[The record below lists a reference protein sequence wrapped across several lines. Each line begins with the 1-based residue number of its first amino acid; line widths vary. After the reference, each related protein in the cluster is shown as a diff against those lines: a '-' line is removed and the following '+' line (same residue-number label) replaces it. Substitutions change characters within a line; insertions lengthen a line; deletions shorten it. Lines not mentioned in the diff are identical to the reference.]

1 MTANTISIWIMALGS
16 TLLFGG
22 VVTALDTT
30 FDWSP
35 AINQGFV
42 ADTSPIALPASMMF
56 IVTGFGFILTAMK
69 RRRR

>member
-1 MTANTISIWIMALGS
+1 MAVGC

-22 VVTALDTT
+22 VTTALDTT

-42 ADTSPIALPASMMF
+42 ANTTQISLPASLLFM
-56 IVTGFGFILTAMK
+56 VTGFGFILTSM
-69 RRRR
+69 RRRRH